1 MSWIGNYDEKREDL
15 IRRLINTGAIHSPEV
30 IRAMSK
36 VPRHEFIPEEQRD
49 YAYIDTP
56 LSIGRGQTISAPHM
70 VGMMAEALEL
80 QKGHKILEVG
90 TGSGYHAAV
99 VAELINPDKEFGI
112 GHVYSLEIIPE
123 LAKIAT
129 RNLLKT
135 NYDQNVTVICKDGSE
150 GYEEQAPYDR
160 IQVTAAAPDIPP
172 PLLKQ
177 LTVNGI
183 MVIPIGNIMY
193 FQTLIKVRKISHT
206 KTVTENCGGVA
217 FVPLMGRFGFQE

>member
-1 MSWIGNYDEKREDL
+1 MSWIGNYDEKREGL

-36 VPRHEFIPEEQRD
+36 VPRHKFIPEEQKD

-80 QKGHKILEVG
+80 QKGHKVLEVG

-99 VAELINPDKEFGI
+99 VAEIINPDKGLGM

-123 LAKIAT
+123 LAKRAT
-129 RNLLKT
+129 SNLSQT
-135 NYDQNVTVICKDGSE
+135 NYDQNVSVVCKDGSE

-177 LTVNGI
+177 LNVNGI
-183 MVIPIGNIMY
+183 LVIPVGNILY
-193 FQTLIKVRKISHT
+193 FQTLVKVRKVSDTQIE
-206 KTVTENCGGVA
+206 TESCGGVA

>member
-1 MSWIGNYDEKREDL
+1 MSWIGDYTEKREGL
-15 IRRLINTGAIHSPEV
+15 IRRLINSGVIHSPEV

-49 YAYIDTP
+49 YAYVDSP

-80 QKGHKILEVG
+80 RRGHKVLEVG

-99 VAELINPDKEFGI
+99 VAEVIYPDKGLGM

-123 LAKIAT
+123 LAQRAT
-129 RNLLKT
+129 INLLKT
-135 NYDQNVTVICKDGSE
+135 NYDQKVSVVCKDGSE

-172 PLLKQ
+172 PLLEQ
-177 LTVNGI
+177 LNVNGI
-183 MVIPIGNIMY
+183 LVIPVGNRLY
-193 FQTLIKVRKISHT
+193 FQTLVKVRKISDT
-206 KTVTENCGGVA
+206 KIETETCGGVA
-217 FVPLMGRFGFQE
+217 FVPLIGRFGFQE

>member
-1 MSWIGNYDEKREDL
+1 MSWIGNYTEKREGL
-15 IRRLINTGAIHSPEV
+15 IRRLMNTGAIRSSNV

-80 QKGHKILEVG
+80 QKGHNVLEVG

-99 VAELINPDKEFGI
+99 VAEIIHPDNGLVG

-123 LAKIAT
+123 LAKRAI
-129 RNLLKT
+129 RNLAKT
-135 NYDQNVTVICKDGSE
+135 KYGQKVSVICKDGSE
-150 GYEEQAPYDR
+150 GYDEKAPYDR
-160 IQVTAAAPDIPP
+160 ILVTAAAPDIPP
-172 PLLKQ
+172 PLIKQ
-177 LTVNGI
+177 INVNGI
-183 MVIPIGNIMY
+183 LVIPVGNRLY
-193 FQTLIKVRKISHT
+193 FQTLVKVRKVSDT
-206 KTVTENCGGVA
+206 KIETESCGGVA
-217 FVPLMGRFGFQE
+217 FVPLIGRFGFQE

>member
-1 MSWIGNYDEKREDL
+1 MSWIGNYTEKREGL
-15 IRRLINTGAIHSPEV
+15 IRRLINSGVIHSPEV
-30 IRAMSK
+30 IKAMSK

-49 YAYIDTP
+49 YAYVDSP

-80 QKGHKILEVG
+80 RRGHKVLEVG

-99 VAELINPDKEFGI
+99 VAEVIHPNKGLGM

-123 LAKIAT
+123 LAQRAT
-129 RNLLKT
+129 INLLKT
-135 NYDQNVTVICKDGSE
+135 NYDQKVSVVCKDGSE

-172 PLLKQ
+172 PLLEQ
-177 LTVNGI
+177 LNVNGI
-183 MVIPIGNIMY
+183 LVIPVGNRLY
-193 FQTLIKVRKISHT
+193 FQTLVKVRKISDT
-206 KTVTENCGGVA
+206 KIETETCGGVA
-217 FVPLMGRFGFQE
+217 FVPLIGRFGFQE

>member
-1 MSWIGNYDEKREDL
+1 MSWIGNYTEKREGL
-15 IRRLINTGAIHSPEV
+15 IRRLINSGVIHSPEV

-49 YAYIDTP
+49 YAYVDSP

-80 QKGHKILEVG
+80 RRGHKVLEVG

-99 VAELINPDKEFGI
+99 VAEVIHPNKGLGM

-123 LAKIAT
+123 LAQRAT
-129 RNLLKT
+129 INLLKT
-135 NYDQNVTVICKDGSE
+135 NYDQKVSVVCKDGSE

-172 PLLKQ
+172 PLLEQ
-177 LTVNGI
+177 LNVNGI
-183 MVIPIGNIMY
+183 LVIPVGNRLY
-193 FQTLIKVRKISHT
+193 FQTLVKVRKISDT
-206 KTVTENCGGVA
+206 KIETETCGGVA
-217 FVPLMGRFGFQE
+217 FVPLIGRFGFQE

>member
-36 VPRHEFIPEEQRD
+36 VPRHEFVPEEQRD

-56 LSIGRGQTISAPHM
+56 LSIGSGQTISAPHM

-80 QKGHKILEVG
+80 QKGHKVLEVG
-90 TGSGYHAAV
+90 TGRGYHAAV
-99 VAELINPDKEFGI
+99 VAEIINPNKELGR

-123 LAKIAT
+123 LAEIST
-129 RNLLKT
+129 RNLSKT
-135 NYDQNVTVICKDGSE
+135 NYDQTVSVVCKDGSE

-160 IQVTAAAPDIPP
+160 IQVTAAAPDLPP
-172 PLLKQ
+172 PLIKQ
-177 LTVNGI
+177 LSVNGI
-183 MVIPIGNIMY
+183 MVIPVGNILY
-193 FQTLIKVRKISHT
+193 FQTLVKVRKVSDSKIE
-206 KTVTENCGGVA
+206 TESCGGVA
-217 FVPLMGRFGFQE
+217 FVPLIGRFGFQE